1 MERPVEIATPCAPL
15 DRFINTFAVH
25 QIRSGRLFGRCAFY
39 QCSGAY
45 GFRDQ
50 LQDACA
56 LRLTEPAL
64 LREQILRCCAVQ
76 FAEGDVLHWWHP
88 LPTETRGVR
97 TRFSDDLVWLPY
109 AVCAYVE
116 ATGDKTL
123 LDEQVPFCTGGAL
136 ASGEQEQYMQVQ
148 ASETRAPV
156 FEHCVRALEKAYNL
170 GDRGI
175 PKIGCGDWNDGFSKV
190 GARGEGQSVW
200 LAMFLS
206 IVCDRFAALC
216 DSRDA
221 QRADALRAHAALLRR
236 NVDVSCWDGQWYL
249 RAFYDDG
256 APLGGHGNDECS
268 IDLLAQSFAVFAG
281 MPDQARVSSALD
293 AALAHLVDDRCGIIR
308 LFDPPFADTKQ
319 NPGYIK
325 AYPRGIRENGGQ
337 YTHASVWFAQAMLE
351 SGRIRDGWRLIDLLN
366 PTARCT
372 DAARAQAFKTE
383 PYYMPADI
391 YTNKDAYGHGGWS
404 IYTGAAAWYLRTV
417 LETLLGLRPKDGAL
431 TFEPHVP
438 DDWTHFTVKL
448 RRENAV
454 LSIDVNRTG
463 MRSLTVDGAPAQSAP
478 LDGRDHT
485 ILLTI

>member
-1 MERPVEIATPCAPL
+1 
-15 DRFINTFAVH
+15 
-25 QIRSGRLFGRCAFY
+25 
-39 QCSGAY
+39 
-45 GFRDQ
+45 
-50 LQDACA
+50 
-56 LRLTEPAL
+56 
-64 LREQILRCCAVQ
+64 
-76 FAEGDVLHWWHP
+76 
-88 LPTETRGVR
+88 
-97 TRFSDDLVWLPY
+97 
-109 AVCAYVE
+109 
-116 ATGDKTL
+116 
-123 LDEQVPFCTGGAL
+123 
-136 ASGEQEQYMQVQ
+136 MQVQ

-325 AYPRGIRENGGQ
+325 AYPRGIRQNGGQ

-454 LSIDVNRTG
+454 LSIEVNRTG